1 MTTLDAGSD
10 LDALRSDQVGSLL
23 RPTTLREA
31 YHAHDDGKLDDAG
44 LREAQD
50 AAIREAVA
58 EQEARGLGVVTDGE
72 FRRLNFQDS
81 FGAAVSGYDAERAT
95 ASFLEQRVAG
105 GTGGQRWDPG
115 YTGKGPAVVH
125 RRPVVARLAL
135 AHNLPLEE
143 YRFLRGVA
151 TRPAKVT
158 LIGPDRI
165 LQRFD
170 YEGSRGVYADVDA
183 FAADVVA
190 VQRQM
195 VGELVEAG
203 CRYVQIDEPG
213 YTAYVDGP
221 SLEAMRGRGEDPL
234 ENLQRSIAADNQVI
248 ASFPGVTFGVHLC
261 RGNQRSMWHREGSYD
276 DIAEL
281 VFNGLAHQRLL
292 LEYDSERAGGF
303 EPLRHVPKDKVVVLG
318 LVSTKTS
325 QLEDADTLKRRI
337 DEASRHLPLEQL
349 AISPQCGFAS
359 DLVGNEITPDAQ
371 WRKLELVAQVAADV
385 WG

>member
-1 MTTLDAGSD
+1 MTDLDSGSD
-10 LDALRSDQVGSLL
+10 LDTLRTDQVGSLL
-23 RPTTLREA
+23 RPPHLREA
-31 YHAHDDGKLDDAG
+31 YHAHDAGDLDDVG
-44 LREAQD
+44 LRAAQD
-50 AAIREAVA
+50 KAIRDAVA
-58 EQEARGLGVVTDGE
+58 RQEGCGVGVVTDGE

-81 FGAAVSGYDAERAT
+81 FSAAVSGYDAERAT
-95 ASFLEQRVAG
+95 ASFLEQRVEG
-105 GTGGQRWDPG
+105 GTGGRRWDPG
-115 YTGKGPAVVH
+115 YTGKGPAVIH
-125 RRPVVARLAL
+125 RRPVVAPLAV

-143 YRFLRGVA
+143 YQYVRSVA

-170 YEGSRGVYADVDA
+170 YEGSRAVYPDIDS
-183 FAADVVA
+183 FAADVIA

-195 VGELVEAG
+195 VGELVDAG
-203 CRYVQIDEPG
+203 CRYVQVDEPG

-221 SLEAMRGRGEDPL
+221 SLEQMRARGEDPGV
-234 ENLQRSIAADNQVI
+234 NLQRSIAADNRVI
-248 ASFPGVTFGVHLC
+248 EQFPDVTFGVHLC
-261 RGNQRSMWHREGSYD
+261 RGNQRSMWHREGAYD
-276 DIAEL
+276 DIAEQ
-281 VFNGLAHQRLL
+281 VFGGLAHQRLL

-303 EPLRHVPKDKVVVLG
+303 EPLRFVPEGKVVVLG
-318 LVSTKTS
+318 LVSTKSS

-337 DEASRHLPLEQL
+337 EEASRHVPLDQL